1 MPKTVHL
8 IWKILSAIG
17 LVALFALALP
27 AEGKQIAAPLKGI
40 SVDTLESEVIVNG
53 NCSLPEAIQSA
64 NENHPVDA
72 CPSGDGAST
81 DTITFMVSG
90 VITMTNQ
97 LSVTVGGPLLI
108 DGGSVITVISRNQG
122 FHISTGAEL
131 TLNNIIISGICVG
144 WYGCSGGIYN
154 SGSLTITNSTLSHNG
169 EYWGDGG
176 CIFNDNGKLQITSS
190 ILSDNGT
197 RGYGGAIW
205 NNGTVDIFDSTIS
218 GNGAQFGGGIE
229 NYGTLTVTNSTLSD
243 NGAYGHRDMIGS
255 GGGIDNHGL
264 LSISNS
270 ALLNNSTEISGGA
283 ISNAGT
289 MTITNSTLS
298 GNSANHGGGIWNA
311 NTITIT
317 YSTIVSN
324 SASIEGG
331 GIDNSIEYGGRVYLN
346 STIFAAN
353 TLGGNCAEEPINDEG
368 YNLEDTDTCSFDPV
382 NYSQPDTDPLIGP
395 LQDNG
400 GFTFTHAL
408 LAGSP
413 AIDAGDPNY
422 YPSSD
427 QRGRPRPFDGDG
439 DGISIPDAGSFE
451 YFIFQY
457 KMFFPFMGR

>member
-1 MPKTVHL
+1 M
-8 IWKILSAIG
+8 
-17 LVALFALALP
+17 
-27 AEGKQIAAPLKGI
+27 
-40 SVDTLESEVIVNG
+40 
-53 NCSLPEAIQSA
+53 
-64 NENHPVDA
+64 
-72 CPSGDGAST
+72 T
-81 DTITFMVSG
+81 D
-90 VITMTNQ
+90 Q

-205 NNGTVDIFDSTIS
+205 NNGSVDIFDSTIS
-218 GNGAQFGGGIE
+218 GNGAQFGGGIA

-243 NGAYGHRDMIGS
+243 NGAYGYRDMIGS

-298 GNSANHGGGIWNA
+298 GNSADWGGGIWNA
-311 NTITIT
+311 NTVNIS
-317 YSTIVSN
+317 YSTLSGN
-324 SASIEGG
+324 SAEIEGG
-331 GIDNSIEYGGRVYLN
+331 GIENSPEYSGSVTVNNSIIGLNLLGDNCGGALI
-346 STIFAAN
+346 TDM
-353 TLGGNCAEEPINDEG
+353 GNNI
-368 YNLEDTDTCSFDPV
+368 EDADSCGFDPTKS
-382 NYSQPDTDPLIGP
+382 SQPNTDPLLGP
-395 LQDNG
+395 LQGNG
-400 GFTFTHAL
+400 GPTFTHAL
-408 LAGSP
+408 LQGSP
-413 AIDAGDPNY
+413 AIDTSDLVG
-422 YPSSD
+422 YPFTD
-427 QRGRPRPFDGDG
+427 QRGILRPKDGNS
-439 DGISIPDAGSFE
+439 DGIAICDIGAFE
-451 YFIFQY
+451 MVLYPN
-457 KMFFPFMGR
+457 KLFFPLMAR